1 MGTTQF
7 YTLEWGDLR
16 DKWCIESSRESW
28 VDQNSDQ
35 ESAEWRNQQIFWYVV
50 LIWRNFLH
58 ISRLSIL
65 TVVFIIPLSG
75 TLLFYGRILWKI
87 RDMSRQL
94 VGLHSRAHNRSL
106 HNVAVMVLIVVT
118 TTIVCWTPITVYWL
132 MKYSKRSVKVS
143 IACFPLQ

>member
-1 MGTTQF
+1 M
-7 YTLEWGDLR
+7 
-16 DKWCIESSRESW
+16 
-28 VDQNSDQ
+28 
-35 ESAEWRNQQIFWYVV
+35 
-50 LIWRNFLH
+50 
-58 ISRLSIL
+58 
-65 TVVFIIPLSG
+65 FIIPLSG

-132 MKYSKRSVKVS
+132 MKYSKRSVGEGLKKKPGKLS
-143 IACFPLQ
+143 TLCG